1 VNKKRVHKANV
12 IRFWKNCECSQ
23 CEFEKINSHQWGSL
37 LVLSGFELPRR
48 GSIGGSVERL
58 YDKLISYV
66 NEDFYP
72 MHMPGHKRNTD
83 AMNMINPYMLDITEI
98 DGFDNLHQ
106 TEGILEELSL
116 RISRLYGSKRAFP
129 LVNGST
135 SGILAAVSAATRK
148 GDKVLIARN
157 AHKSVYNAVILMGL
171 DPVYYYPHLIEEP
184 SIFGGILGAEIE
196 DLLIN
201 NPDIKAVIITSP
213 TYEGIVSDIREI
225 SGIVHRHNALLIV
238 DEAHGAHFGFNKEF
252 PDSAVTLGADLVIQS
267 LHKTLPSFTQ
277 TAVLHSNREELNARL
292 QKYLA
297 YYQSSSPSYILLA
310 GIDRCISLLE
320 DRSDE
325 LFTAFYKR
333 LERFYHSISGLKNI
347 TVMDRRIIGIS
358 GVYKLDAAK
367 LTVCVGNTDINGH
380 RLQEILRNSYHIEM
394 EMAAPEYALGITGI
408 CDTDEGFMRMS
419 AALYD
424 IDRNCVKP
432 LKSDSKAAGNISRT
446 VIKPEQILLPC
457 QAAEYETEIVNI
469 KECIGRISASCIS
482 LFPPGCPLIIPGE
495 RLDYELIDYIRQI
508 KQTGITI
515 TGLAGENKD
524 GIEIVKFDHNTR

>member
-1 VNKKRVHKANV
+1 MD
-12 IRFWKNCECSQ
+12 
-23 CEFEKINSHQWGSL
+23 
-37 LVLSGFELPRR
+37 
-48 GSIGGSVERL
+48 RL

-72 MHMPGHKRNTD
+72 MHMPGHKRNID
-83 AMNMINPYMLDITEI
+83 IMNMINPYMLDITEI
-98 DGFDNLHQ
+98 EGFDNLHQ
-106 TEGILEELSL
+106 AEGILEELSL
-116 RISRLYGSKRAFP
+116 RISRLYGSKKAFP

-135 SGILAAVSAATRK
+135 AGIIAAVSAATRR

-171 DPVYYYPHLIEEP
+171 DPVYYYPHLIEEH
-184 SIFGGILGAEIE
+184 SIFGGILGIELE

-201 NPDIKAVIITSP
+201 NPEIKAVIITSP

-225 SGIVHRHNALLIV
+225 SNIAHRYNALLIV

-277 TAVLHSNREELNARL
+277 TAVLHSNRDELNVRL

-310 GIDRCISLLE
+310 GIDRCISILE
-320 DRSDE
+320 DRCDE

-333 LERFYHSISGLKNI
+333 LDSFYYSISGLKNI
-347 TVMDRRIIGIS
+347 SVIGRRIIGKS
-358 GVYKLDAAK
+358 GVYNLDPAK

-380 RLQEILRNSYHIEM
+380 RLQDILRNRYHIEM

-408 CDTDEGFMRMS
+408 CDTDEGFIRMS

-424 IDRNCVKP
+424 IDNSCVK
-432 LKSDSKAAGNISRT
+432 SIKAGNEAANNISRT
-446 VIKPEQILLPC
+446 IIRPKQIMPPY

-469 KECIGRISASCIS
+469 KDCIGRISASCIS
-482 LFPPGCPLIIPGE
+482 LFPPGCPLIVPGE
-495 RLDYELIDYIRQI
+495 KLDCELINYIKQI

-515 TGLAGENKD
+515 TGLSGEHKED
-524 GIEIVKFDHNTR
+524 IEVVIFNHNTL